1 MVSAESIN
9 QVWDILNTV
18 PDPEIPAI
26 SIVDLGI
33 VRDVKFEN
41 NNFEILITP
50 TYSGCPAM
58 TFIEQEIISHLQSNK
73 IQNFE
78 LKKVLSP
85 PWTTDWMS
93 DTVKDKLK
101 KAGISPPSNNI
112 ICPQCDSL
120 DVEVISTF
128 GSTACKSFYKC
139 QSCLEPFHHFK
150 KF

>member
-1 MVSAESIN
+1 MVSVESIN

-73 IQNFE
+73 ILNFE

-93 DTVKDKLK
+93 DKVKDKLK
-101 KAGISPPSNNI
+101 KAGISPPSNDI
-112 ICPQCDSL
+112 VCPQCDSL
-120 DVEVISTF
+120 DVEIISIF
-128 GSTACKSFYKC
+128 GSTLS
-139 QSCLEPFHHFK
+139 LIHI
-150 KF
+150 

>member
-58 TFIEQEIISHLQSNK
+58 TFIEQEIISHLQLNK

-78 LKKVLSP
+78 V
-85 PWTTDWMS
+85 
-93 DTVKDKLK
+93 
-101 KAGISPPSNNI
+101 
-112 ICPQCDSL
+112 
-120 DVEVISTF
+120 
-128 GSTACKSFYKC
+128 
-139 QSCLEPFHHFK
+139 
-150 KF
+150 